1 MSIETKASVFFNHIL
16 EYLKETYGEDM
27 LIEDMDFNS
36 DVTAMMVAIKVL
48 LEKTSDWDGDIIDFT
63 HMLNKLAIQ
72 YAFPEVMGDETNA

>member
-1 MSIETKASVFFNHIL
+1 MNIETKASVFFNHIL
-16 EYLKETYGEDM
+16 EYLKETYGEEM

-63 HMLNKLAIQ
+63 HLLNKLAIQ
-72 YAFPEVMGDETNA
+72 YAFPESMEDETNA